1 MARPTSNLFAP
12 HLTPEARGLLDKAP
26 DRHTRS
32 QALGFTG
39 FLCRESIP
47 LPEANEAHLRAFGE
61 EVAALGISPRPK
73 QTTRDAAR
81 AWNKLADSVPGWPQQ
96 RLVLPSS
103 SRALLRFEDLPD
115 GFKRDCLA
123 YLSSRTEVSEDDLFS
138 NRSADPWAN
147 ATVKDRRGKL
157 CQLALHYVE
166 TGGRLSD
173 LNSLN
178 DLFVGN
184 AYRKILR
191 RIKKMNGGQR
201 NGHAANL
208 AHNMLIIAKHHIKA
222 PQEVIDAIR
231 NAKNRLR
238 PSKTGMT
245 AKNKVRLRALI
256 QDKNL
261 PRLLKLPSD
270 FIHTLDISCP
280 TLSDAVKVQS
290 ALAIQI
296 VLLAPMRAKN
306 LAGLDIDEHFD
317 FVSDT
322 ECHIEIKGVDVKND
336 ADLSYVLGP
345 RFMRLYRLYVDI
357 YLPLL
362 RKGTNSSV
370 LFISRNG
377 KIKSPAALG
386 SQVQAFIKAQTGLYM
401 NIHLFRHLTGYIFL
415 QHNSGQYEPVRQ
427 LLGHKDIRTTT
438 NFYVG
443 LEEEAVFKSYSAI
456 LERLMTEIFDD
467 EGDDN
472 V

>member
-1 MARPTSNLFAP
+1 MARPVSNPFA
-12 HLTPEARGLLDKAP
+12 HFLTPEARRLLDQAP

-32 QALGFTG
+32 QGLGFVG
-39 FLCRESIP
+39 YLCREGIP
-47 LPEANEAHLRAFGE
+47 LSDATDAYLRAYGLE
-61 EVAALGISPRPK
+61 ITGLGIARPK
-73 QTTRDAAR
+73 QATRDAAR
-81 AWNKLADSVPGWPQQ
+81 AWNKLAEAVPGWPQQ
-96 RLVLPSS
+96 RLIPPTS

-115 GFKRDCLA
+115 EFKRDCLT
-123 YLSSRTEVSEDDLFS
+123 YLSSRAEAGEDDLFS
-138 NRSADPWAN
+138 DSSTDPWAA

-173 LNSLN
+173 LKSLS

-184 AYRKILR
+184 AHKKILK
-191 RIKKMNGGQR
+191 RIMSKTGGQK

-208 AHNMLIIAKHHIKA
+208 AHNMLIIAKHHVKA

-231 NAKNRLR
+231 NAKNNLR
-238 PSKTGMT
+238 PGKTGMT
-245 AKNKVRLRALI
+245 AKNKARLRALI
-256 QDKNL
+256 QDKDL

-270 FIHTLDISCP
+270 FIDTLDVSCP

-306 LAGLDIDEHFD
+306 LAALDIDEHFD
-317 FVSDT
+317 FVS
-322 ECHIEIKGVDVKND
+322 EAQCHIEIKGVDVKND

-345 RFMRLYRLYVDI
+345 RFMRLYHLYVDV

-362 RKGTNSSV
+362 RKGSNSSA

-377 KIKSPAALG
+377 LVKSPAALG
-386 SQVQAFIKAQTGLYM
+386 SQVQAFIKAQTGLYV
-401 NIHLFRHLTGYIFL
+401 NIHLFRHLAGYIFL
-415 QHNSGQYEPVRQ
+415 LHTPGQYEPVRQ

-443 LEEEAVFKSYSAI
+443 LEDETIFKSYSAI

-467 EGDDN
+467 EGDDD

>member
-1 MARPTSNLFAP
+1 MARPVQNPFSRF
-12 HLTPEARGLLDKAP
+12 LTPEARRLLDQTL

-32 QALGFTG
+32 QALGFVG
-39 FLCRESIP
+39 YLCREEIP
-47 LPEANEAHLRAFGE
+47 LSDADDAHLLAYGLE
-61 EVAALGISPRPK
+61 IMGLGIARPK
-73 QTTRDAAR
+73 QAPRDAAR

-96 RLVLPSS
+96 RLVPPIS
-103 SRALLRFEDLPD
+103 SRALLRFKDLPD
-115 GFKRDCLA
+115 VFKRDCLT
-123 YLSSRTEVSEDDLFS
+123 YLSSRAEAGEDDLFS
-138 NRSADPWAN
+138 DTSADPWAA

-157 CQLALHYVE
+157 CQLALLYVE

-173 LNSLN
+173 LKSLS

-184 AYRKILR
+184 AYRKILK
-191 RIKKMNGGQR
+191 RIEGKTGGQK

-208 AHNMLIIAKHHIKA
+208 AHNMLIIAKHHVKA

-231 NAKNRLR
+231 NAKNKLR
-238 PSKTGMT
+238 PGKTGMT
-245 AKNKVRLRALI
+245 AKNKARLRALV
-256 QDKNL
+256 QDKDL

-270 FIHTLDISCP
+270 FIDTLDVSCP

-306 LAGLDIDEHFD
+306 LAALDIDEHFD
-317 FVSDT
+317 FVSET
-322 ECHIEIKGVDVKND
+322 QCHIEIKGVDVKND
-336 ADLSYVLGP
+336 IELSYVLGP
-345 RFMRLYRLYVDI
+345 RFMHLYRLYVDV

-362 RKGTNSSV
+362 RKGSNSSA

-377 KIKSPAALG
+377 LLKSPAALG
-386 SQVQAFIKAQTGLYM
+386 SQVQAFIKAQTGLYV
-401 NIHLFRHLTGYIFL
+401 NVHLFRHLAGYIFL
-415 QHNSGQYEPVRQ
+415 LHNPGQYEPVRQ

-443 LEEEAVFKSYSAI
+443 LEDEAIFKSYSAI
-456 LERLMTEIFDD
+456 LDRLMKEIFDD

>member
-1 MARPTSNLFAP
+1 MARPVQNSFAQ
-12 HLTPEARGLLDKAP
+12 HLTPEARRLLDQAP

-32 QALGFTG
+32 QGLGFVG
-39 FLCRESIP
+39 FLCREGIP
-47 LPEANEAHLRAFGE
+47 LSEANDAHLGAFGA
-61 EVAALGISPRPK
+61 EVAALGGNRPK
-73 QTTRDAAR
+73 QAIRDSAR

-96 RLVLPSS
+96 RLVPPTS
-103 SRALLRFEDLPD
+103 SRALLSFKDLPEE
-115 GFKRDCLA
+115 FRQDCLT
-123 YLSSRTEVSEDDLFS
+123 YLSSRAEAGEDDLFS
-138 NRSADPWAN
+138 DTSADPWAA

-166 TGGRLSD
+166 SGGRLSE
-173 LNSLN
+173 LKSLS

-184 AYRKILR
+184 AHKKILK
-191 RIKKMNGGQR
+191 RIESKTGGQK

-208 AHNMLIIAKHHIKA
+208 AHNMLIIAKHYVKA

-231 NAKNRLR
+231 NAKNKLR
-238 PSKTGMT
+238 PGKIGMT
-245 AKNKVRLRALI
+245 AKNRSRLRALI
-256 QDKNL
+256 QDKYL

-270 FIHTLDISCP
+270 FINTLDTSRP

-306 LAGLDIDEHFD
+306 LASLDIDEHFD
-317 FVSDT
+317 FVSET
-322 ECHIEIKGVDVKND
+322 QCHIEIKGVDVKND
-336 ADLSYVLGP
+336 SDLSYVLGP

-362 RKGTNSSV
+362 RKGSNSSA

-377 KIKSPAALG
+377 RVKSPAALG
-386 SQVQAFIKAQTGLYM
+386 TQVQAFIKAQTGLYV
-401 NIHLFRHLTGYIFL
+401 NIHLFRHLAGYIFL
-415 QHNSGQYEPVRQ
+415 LHNPAQYEPVRQ
-427 LLGHKDIRTTT
+427 LLGHKDLRTTT
-438 NFYVG
+438 NFYTG
-443 LEEEAVFKSYSAI
+443 LEDEAVFKSYSAI
-456 LERLMTEIFDD
+456 LERLMTEIFDN

>member
-1 MARPTSNLFAP
+1 MARPVQNPFARF
-12 HLTPEARGLLDKAP
+12 LTPEARRLLDQAP

-32 QALGFTG
+32 QGLGFTG
-39 FLCRESIP
+39 FLCREGIP
-47 LPEANEAHLRAFGE
+47 LSEANEGHLRAYGAE
-61 EVAALGISPRPK
+61 LAALKVRRLK
-73 QTTRDAAR
+73 QAIRDAGR
-81 AWNKLADSVPGWPQQ
+81 AWNKLADSVPGWPKHH
-96 RLVLPSS
+96 LVLPASN
-103 SRALLRFEDLPD
+103 RALLRFEDLPD
-115 GFKRDCLA
+115 EFKRDCLA
-123 YLSSRTEVSEDDLFS
+123 YLSSRAEAGEDDLFS
-138 NRSADPWAN
+138 DKAAEPWAA

-166 TGGRLSD
+166 TGGRLSE
-173 LNSLN
+173 LKSLS

-184 AYRKILR
+184 AFKKILK
-191 RIKKMNGGQR
+191 RIESKTGGQK

-208 AHNMLIIAKHHIKA
+208 AHNMLIIAKHYVKA

-231 NAKNRLR
+231 NAKNKLR
-238 PSKTGMT
+238 PGKMGMT
-245 AKNKVRLRALI
+245 AKNRSRLRALI
-256 QDKNL
+256 QDKDL

-270 FIHTLDISCP
+270 FIDTLDTSHP
-280 TLSDAVKVQS
+280 TLSDAIKVQS

-296 VLLAPMRAKN
+296 ALIAPMRAKN
-306 LAGLDIDEHFD
+306 LASLDIDEHFD
-317 FVSDT
+317 FVS
-322 ECHIEIKGVDVKND
+322 EEQCHIEIKGVDVKND

-362 RKGTNSSV
+362 RKGSNSSA

-377 KIKSPAALG
+377 QVKSPAALG
-386 SQVQAFIKAQTGLYM
+386 AQVQAFIKAQTGLYV
-401 NIHLFRHLTGYIFL
+401 NIHLFRHLAGYIYL
-415 QHNSGQYEPVRQ
+415 LYNPGQYEPVRQ

-443 LEEEAVFKSYSAI
+443 LEDDAIFKSYSAI
-456 LERLMTEIFDD
+456 LERLMAEILDD